1 MTDLSVEISGLT
13 LKNPIM
19 LASGIL
25 GETGSSLMRVAR
37 AGAGAVVTKSIG
49 PEPREGYPN
58 PTVVELEAGII
69 NAVGLANPGIDA
81 YLEEMEVARHGGV
94 PVIGSVFGKNEG
106 EMSEVARLMEEAGAS
121 AIELN
126 LSCPHARNVGAE
138 LGRDPETV
146 GSVVSVVKNC
156 VRVPVFAKISPN
168 VTDVVDA
175 GLAVAN
181 SRGDGIVAINTVKAM
196 AISPETG
203 RPVLS
208 NKIGGLSGPAI
219 KPIGVRCVYE
229 LYENV
234 DVPIIGV
241 GGILTGKD
249 ALEYLMAGAT
259 AVQIGSAAYYRG
271 IEVFGRVVNEIER
284 FLDEYGYGS
293 VKDVVGMAHDVDED
307 R

>member
-1 MTDLSVEISGLT
+1 MADLRVEIAGLG
-13 LKNPIM
+13 LRNPFI

-25 GETGSSLMRVAR
+25 GETGSSLLRVAQ

-58 PTVVELEAGII
+58 PTVVELETGII
-69 NAVGLANPGIDA
+69 NAVGLSNPGIEAFID
-81 YLEEMEVARHGGV
+81 EMRIAKQGDV
-94 PVIGSVFGKNEG
+94 PVIGSIFGKNEG
-106 EMSEVARLMEEAGAS
+106 EISEVAGLMEEAGAA

-138 LGRDPETV
+138 LGKDPETV
-146 GSVVSVVKNC
+146 RSIVSAVKNS
-156 VRVPVFAKISPN
+156 VRIPVFAKITPN

-196 AISPETG
+196 AINPEAAK
-203 RPVLS
+203 PILS
-208 NKIGGLSGPAI
+208 NRVGGLSGPAI

-229 LYENV
+229 LYENINI
-234 DVPIIGV
+234 PIIGV

-249 ALEYLMAGAT
+249 ALEYLMAGAV

-271 IEVFGRVVNEIER
+271 IKVFQRVVKEIEQ
-284 FLDEYGYGS
+284 FLDGYGYES
-293 VKDVVGMAHDVDED
+293 VKDVVGIAHDGDEN

>member
-1 MTDLSVEISGLT
+1 MADLSVEIAGLR
-13 LKNPIM
+13 LRNPVM

-25 GETGSSLMRVAR
+25 GETGSSLVRVAE

-49 PEPREGYPN
+49 AEPREGYPN

-69 NAVGLANPGIDA
+69 NAVGLANPGIAA
-81 YLEEMEVARHGGV
+81 YVDELKVAAQAEV
-94 PVIGSVFGKNEG
+94 PVIGSVFGKSEG
-106 EMSEVARLMEEAGAS
+106 EMSEIASLMEEAGAS

-138 LGRDPETV
+138 LGKDPEIV
-146 GSVVSVVKNC
+146 GSVVSAVKKS
-156 VRVPVFAKISPN
+156 VHIPVFAKITPN
-168 VTDVVDA
+168 VTDIVDA
-175 GLAVAN
+175 ALAVAN

-196 AISPETG
+196 AICPETG

-208 NKIGGLSGPAI
+208 NRIGGLSGPAI

-229 LYENV
+229 LYESV

-249 ALEYLMAGAT
+249 ALEYLMAGAK

-271 IEVFGRVVNEIER
+271 IEVFGRVVEEIGE
-284 FLDEYGYGS
+284 FLDEYGYES
-293 VKDVVGMAHDVDED
+293 VGDVVGIAHDEN
-307 R
+307 